1 MSELEKYET
10 KEDFLAAF
18 KDMQFGEFLPATY
31 SDKQKKAVQE
41 ATKPSR
47 TKTSMYS
54 SIPMNCRGEKCSFAD
69 TCPLMK
75 EKIAP
80 VGSPCHLPGTLI
92 MTKDGEIAI
101 EDLFG
106 YKGKL
111 WGWERKYNA
120 VRSGKGFDFSL
131 QKKRFS
137 GNVVSIFAGEYSHQV
152 TYDHISAARFNKKAL
167 DKFVVYLMRKDGFYR
182 IGKTKLFHLAQANNH
197 GHKTNFGIAS
207 RAWREQADEMWILG
221 VYDTNT
227 EALLMEEFYSIEFK
241 TSKVSFAVALDRI
254 NSKHDGLYKW
264 VTEEQLEQ
272 HHKKLQQPACFYAV
286 KLEEMGRSIDYPIWR
301 KGGFEIETGKYG
313 VNSSLFLRTCNL
325 IPEIMDVPVLDDDKK
340 YKITPSRQ
348 YKVAKWQTLDS
359 IQVSHFEGEVF
370 SLDVETHKTYFANK
384 IATHN
389 CPIEMAMVVQFTADY
404 MDQLNIDEDNLIE
417 ISLVRNLVDYE
428 VQYLRASKF
437 LAKESFIQENVV
449 GIDQNGEVILKKELH
464 LAVELQEKLLKRQR
478 ELLKQLMATREAKAK
493 VGMGIADT
501 AQVLAGLMDGFREV
515 SAAAERAQLQ
525 KLGMLEYDAFIEEA
539 TIVEADNNGE
549 NIP

>member
-80 VGSPCHLPGTLI
+80 VGSP
-92 MTKDGEIAI
+92 
-101 EDLFG
+101 
-106 YKGKL
+106 
-111 WGWERKYNA
+111 
-120 VRSGKGFDFSL
+120 
-131 QKKRFS
+131 
-137 GNVVSIFAGEYSHQV
+137 
-152 TYDHISAARFNKKAL
+152 
-167 DKFVVYLMRKDGFYR
+167 
-182 IGKTKLFHLAQANNH
+182 
-197 GHKTNFGIAS
+197 
-207 RAWREQADEMWILG
+207 
-221 VYDTNT
+221 
-227 EALLMEEFYSIEFK
+227 
-241 TSKVSFAVALDRI
+241 
-254 NSKHDGLYKW
+254 
-264 VTEEQLEQ
+264 
-272 HHKKLQQPACFYAV
+272 
-286 KLEEMGRSIDYPIWR
+286 
-301 KGGFEIETGKYG
+301 
-313 VNSSLFLRTCNL
+313 
-325 IPEIMDVPVLDDDKK
+325 
-340 YKITPSRQ
+340 
-348 YKVAKWQTLDS
+348 
-359 IQVSHFEGEVF
+359 
-370 SLDVETHKTYFANK
+370 
-384 IATHN
+384 